1 MLALFWWKPLSMDTT
16 TGLWGRNIPCV
27 MAALVG
33 DELLEQGS
41 CCVPSGKNAG
51 EHTHMLD
58 CFKTAATSNNTLLL
72 PGA

>member
-1 MLALFWWKPLSMDTT
+1 VGTQQPGSGVETS
-16 TGLWGRNIPCV
+16 RV

-33 DELLEQGS
+33 AGLLEQGS